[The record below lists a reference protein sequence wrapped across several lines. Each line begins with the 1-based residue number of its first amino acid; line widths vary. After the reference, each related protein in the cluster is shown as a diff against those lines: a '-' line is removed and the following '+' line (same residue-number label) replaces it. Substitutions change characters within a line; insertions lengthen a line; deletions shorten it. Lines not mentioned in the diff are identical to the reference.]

1 MKKLI
6 GLFLFVNFLFL
17 SNILNAQIVQ
27 PVKWKFYTKNVS
39 ADEVKLVAKA
49 TIDKTWHLYGQYSE
63 PAGGI
68 PAEFNFENNTSYK
81 KIGKIT
87 EWPEPHKEYDDIML
101 ANVQFF
107 EKEVYFTQKIKV
119 LSDKDFTINGT
130 FEGQAC
136 TEEGMCVPLNETF
149 EFKVPGLSSLAEKFP
164 DKKNTENNA
173 KNIKDTPLQD
183 KTDTA
188 NISNNKT
195 DTTVITEKQ
204 ENDNITDTLIAT
216 SENKN
221 EINSATDKGG
231 LWGLFIAAL
240 LAGLAAILTPCV
252 FPMIPMTVSFFMHE
266 KKSKAK
272 SRAEALF
279 FSVSIV
285 LIYTVIGTLVAVTLG
300 PEFANWL
307 STHWIPNILFFLV
320 FMIFAASFFGM
331 FEIVLPNWMVAKSE
345 KQVEKGGWAAP
356 FFMAFSLVVISFSCT
371 GPLVGT
377 VLVESAGG
385 NMLRPII
392 GMLGFGLAFAIPF
405 GIFAFFPHLMNKMPQ
420 SGGWLNSVK
429 VVLGFIELA
438 LGLKF
443 LSIAD
448 LTYHWGLL
456 NREVYLALWITIFT
470 LMGFYLLG
478 KIKFAHDS
486 DLPYLKVPRLVFA
499 IITFSFVVYMIPGMF
514 GAPLKILSG
523 YLPPMSTHEFD
534 MAKVV
539 RTNSSGNADFAMQKN
554 SENNCFE
561 PKYGDIHEMPHGLNG
576 YFDYEQALACAKE
589 QNKPVMIDFTGY
601 ACVNCRKMEDN
612 VWGQP
617 EVLPVL
623 KNEYVIVS
631 LYVDDRTKLDEKDWV
646 TSSYDGKVKK
656 TLGSKYADM
665 QISRFGMNAQPAYII
680 LDYNGDVLIK
690 DPFFYNP
697 DPVAFSHFLK
707 EGLKK
712 FKEKHK

>member
-1 MKKLI
+1 MKVKNIILALTALMFTSI
-6 GLFLFVNFLFL
+6 NVN
-17 SNILNAQIVQ
+17 SQILQ
-27 PVKWKFYTKNVS
+27 PVKWTFYTKVINET
-39 ADEVKLVAKA
+39 EVKLVAKA

-68 PAEFNFENNTSYK
+68 PAEFIFNESSSYK
-81 KIGKIT
+81 KTGKVL
-87 EWPEPHKEYDDIML
+87 EWPKPHKEYDDLME
-101 ANVQFF
+101 ANIQTF
-107 EKEVYFTQKIKV
+107 EKEAYFTQKVKV
-119 LSDKDFTINGT
+119 LSDNDFTVT
-130 FEGQAC
+130 VSFFGQAC
-136 TEEGMCVPLNETF
+136 TDEGMCIPLNEDF
-149 EFKVPGLSSLAEKFP
+149 EFKVPGLNSIKKQLQKETKDDTITEEVP
-164 DKKNTENNA
+164 DTNKVVTEEV
-173 KNIKDTPLQD
+173 DT
-183 KTDTA
+183 
-188 NISNNKT
+188 NKT
-195 DTTVITEKQ
+195 ASDTSAVVAES
-204 ENDNITDTLIAT
+204 NDTG
-216 SENKN
+216 

-231 LWGLFIAAL
+231 FWALFIAAL
-240 LAGLAAILTPCV
+240 IAGFAAILTPCV

-272 SRAEALF
+272 SRAEAMF
-279 FSVSIV
+279 FSLSIIF
-285 LIYTVIGTLVAVTLG
+285 IYTIIGTLVAVTLG

-307 STHWIPNILFFLV
+307 STHWIPNVLFFLV

-331 FEIVLPNWMVAKSE
+331 FEIVLPSWMTKSSE
-345 KQVEKGGWAAP
+345 KQVDKGGFFAP

-385 NMLRPII
+385 DVLRPII

-456 NREVYLALWITIFT
+456 NREIYLALWITIFT

-478 KIKFAHDS
+478 KIKFSHDS
-486 DLPYLKVPRLVFA
+486 DLPFLKVPRLVFA
-499 IITFSFVVYMIPGMF
+499 ILTFSFVVYMIPGLF

-534 MAKVV
+534 IAKVV
-539 RTNSSGNADFAMQKN
+539 RMN
-554 SENNCFE
+554 SEGSGGSATETFSESNCFE
-561 PKYGDIHEMPHGLNG
+561 PKYGDVHEMPHGLLG

-589 QNKPVMIDFTGY
+589 QNKPVMLDFTGY

-612 VWGQP
+612 VWGT
-617 EVLPVL
+617 EAVLPIL
-623 KNEYVIVS
+623 KNDYVIAS
-631 LYVDDRTKLDEKDWV
+631 LYVDDRTELDKKDWV

-656 TLGSKYADM
+656 TLGSKYADF

-680 LDYNGDVLIK
+680 LDYNGKVLIK
-690 DPFFYNP
+690 DPYFYNP
-697 DPVAFSHFLK
+697 DPVAFSRFLR
-707 EGLKK
+707 EGIKK

>member
-1 MKKLI
+1 MKKVI
-6 GLFLFVNFLFL
+6 GILFF
-17 SNILNAQIVQ
+17 NIIMFSYFTVDSQIIQ
-27 PVKWKFYTKNVS
+27 PVKWTFYTKNIS
-39 ADEVKLVAKA
+39 SDEVKLIAKA

-68 PAEFNFENNTSYK
+68 PAEFIFEKSDKYK
-81 KIGKIT
+81 KEGKVA
-87 EWPEPHKEYDDIML
+87 EWPKPHKKYDDIMQ
-101 ANVQFF
+101 ANIQTF

-119 LSDKDFTINGT
+119 LSDENFVISGS
-130 FEGQAC
+130 FSGQAC
-136 TEEGMCVPLNETF
+136 TDEGMCIPLTEDF
-149 EFKVPGLSSLAEKFP
+149 EFNVSGLKTLEKQFP
-164 DKKNTENNA
+164 KETKEKNIISKDTA
-173 KNIKDTPLQD
+173 KNSEIDTSEKNKP
-183 KTDTA
+183 DTA
-188 NISNNKT
+188 E
-195 DTTVITEKQ
+195 TTVSGNNNEPNTT
-204 ENDNITDTLIAT
+204 ITDTDE
-216 SENKN
+216 S

-231 LWGLFIAAL
+231 MWGLFIAAII
-240 LAGLAAILTPCV
+240 AGLAAILTPCV

-279 FSVSIV
+279 FSFSIV
-285 LIYTVIGTLVAVTLG
+285 FIYTVIGTIVAVTLG

-307 STHWIPNILFFLV
+307 STHWIPNVIFFLV

-331 FEIVLPNWMVAKSE
+331 FEIVLPNWMVKKSE
-345 KQVEKGGWAAP
+345 EQVDKGGWLAP

-385 NMLRPII
+385 NVMRPVI

-456 NREVYLALWITIFT
+456 NREIYLALWITIFT

-499 IITFSFVVYMIPGMF
+499 IFTFAFVVYMIPGMF

-539 RTNSSGNADFAMQKN
+539 RMNSSGENSSISLT

-561 PKYGDIHEMPHGLNG
+561 PKYGDVHEIPHGLLG

-589 QNKPVMIDFTGY
+589 QNKPIMLDFTGY

-617 EVLPVL
+617 EVLPLL
-623 KNEYVIVS
+623 KNEYVIAS
-631 LYVDDRTKLDEKDWV
+631 LYVDDRTKLDEKDQV
-646 TSSYDGKVKK
+646 TSTYDGKVKK
-656 TLGSKYADM
+656 TLGAKYADM

-680 LDYNGDVLIK
+680 LDYNGEVLIK

-697 DPVAFSHFLK
+697 DPVAFSEFLR
-707 EGLKK
+707 EGVRK

>member
-1 MKKLI
+1 MRRI
-6 GLFLFVNFLFL
+6 FRILFVSVLLLISFNVN
-17 SNILNAQIVQ
+17 SQIVQ
-27 PVKWKFYTKNVS
+27 PVKWKFYTKAIS
-39 ADEVKLVAKA
+39 ADQVKLVAKA
-49 TIDKTWHLYGQYSE
+49 TIEKSWHLYGQYSE

-68 PAEFNFENNTSYK
+68 PAEFIYEESDKYK
-81 KIGKIT
+81 KEGKVT
-87 EWPEPHKEYDDIML
+87 EWPKPHKEYDDIMQ
-101 ANVQFF
+101 ANIQTF
-107 EKEVYFTQKIKV
+107 EKEVFFTQIIKV
-119 LSDKDFTINGT
+119 LSQKDFTISGS
-130 FEGQAC
+130 FSGQAC
-136 TEEGMCVPLNETF
+136 TTEGMCIPLTEDF
-149 EFKVPGLSSLAEKFP
+149 EFKVPGLKTLTKQFSDDKSENVENEIDIQKIKEVDTTSKNKKDISSVTVSNIN
-164 DKKNTENNA
+164 NTDSTNNS
-173 KNIKDTPLQD
+173 DT
-183 KTDTA
+183 
-188 NISNNKT
+188 
-195 DTTVITEKQ
+195 TTVIK
-204 ENDNITDTLIAT
+204 ENG
-216 SENKN
+216 N
-221 EINSATDKGG
+221 EINSATEKGG
-231 LWGLFIAAL
+231 LWGIFLAAI
-240 LAGLAAILTPCV
+240 LAGLAALLTPCV

-266 KKSKAK
+266 EKSKAK

-279 FSVSIV
+279 FSFSIV

-331 FEIVLPNWMVAKSE
+331 FEIVLPSWMTAKSE
-345 KQVEKGGWAAP
+345 KQVDKGGFFAP

-385 NMLRPII
+385 EVLKPII

-456 NREVYLALWITIFT
+456 NREIYIALWITIFT

-478 KIKFAHDS
+478 KIKFSHDS
-486 DLPYLKVPRLVFA
+486 DLPYLKVPRLMFA
-499 IITFSFVVYMIPGMF
+499 ILTFSFVVYMIPGMF

-523 YLPPMSTHEFD
+523 YLPPMSTHEFNL
-534 MAKVV
+534 AKVV
-539 RTNSSGNADFAMQKN
+539 RENASVGTVSLN
-554 SENNCFE
+554 ESENNCYE
-561 PKYGDIHEMPHGLNG
+561 PKYGDVHEMPHGLHG

-589 QNKPVMIDFTGY
+589 QNKPVMLDFTGY

-612 VWGQP
+612 VWGTEEIMP
-617 EVLPVL
+617 LL
-623 KNEYVIVS
+623 KKEYVIAS

-680 LDYNGDVLIK
+680 LDYDGSVLIK

-707 EGLKK
+707 EGLKR

>member
-1 MKKLI
+1 MKKITGVILFI
-6 GLFLFVNFLFL
+6 GLIFSTLNL
-17 SNILNAQIVQ
+17 SSQIVK
-27 PVKWKFYTKNVS
+27 PLKWKFYTKNIS
-39 ADEVKLVAKA
+39 SDEVKLIAKA
-49 TIDKTWHLYGQYSE
+49 TIDETWHLYGQYSE

-68 PAEFNFENNTSYK
+68 PAEFTYEPSDNYK
-81 KIGKIT
+81 KEGKVI
-87 EWPEPHKEYDDIML
+87 EWPKPHKEYDDIMQ
-101 ANVQFF
+101 ANIQTF

-119 LSDKDFTINGT
+119 LSDNDFVISGS
-130 FEGQAC
+130 FSGQVC
-136 TEEGMCVPLNETF
+136 TTEGMCIPQSEDF
-149 EFKVPGLSSLAEKFP
+149 EFKVSGLKNL
-164 DKKNTENNA
+164 KKQFSNNA
-173 KNIKDTPLQD
+173 DKSAENISDTIKKEL
-183 KTDTA
+183 KTDTSSQK
-188 NISNNKT
+188 NTTLVT
-195 DTTVITEKQ
+195 DTNTIDKKDTTAVIKEGG
-204 ENDNITDTLIAT
+204 
-216 SENKN
+216 N

-231 LWGLFIAAL
+231 LWGLFIAAFI
-240 LAGLAAILTPCV
+240 AGLAAILTPCV

-266 KKSKAK
+266 NKSKAK
-272 SRAEALF
+272 SRAEAMF
-279 FSVSIV
+279 FSFSIV
-285 LIYTVIGTLVAVTLG
+285 LIYTVIGTLVALTLG
-300 PEFANWL
+300 PGFANWL
-307 STHWIPNILFFLV
+307 STNWIPNIIFFLV

-331 FEIVLPNWMVAKSE
+331 FEIVLPSWMTAKSE
-345 KQVEKGGWAAP
+345 AQVDKGGFFAP

-385 NMLRPII
+385 SVLHPII

-456 NREVYLALWITIFT
+456 NREIYLALWITIFT

-478 KIKFAHDS
+478 KIKFSHDS

-499 IITFSFVVYMIPGMF
+499 IFTFAFVVYMIPGMF

-534 MAKVV
+534 LAKVI
-539 RTNSSGNADFAMQKN
+539 RMNSSGNTVGSSEIF

-561 PKYGDIHEMPHGLNG
+561 PKYGDVHEMPHGLNG

-589 QNKPVMIDFTGY
+589 QNKPVMLDFTGY

-612 VWGQP
+612 VWGTEQ
-617 EVLPVL
+617 VLPIL
-623 KNEYVIVS
+623 KNDYVIAS
-631 LYVDDRTKLDEKDWV
+631 LFVDDRTKLDEKDWV
-646 TSSYDGKVKK
+646 TSTYDGKVKK

-665 QISRFGMNAQPAYII
+665 QIARFGMNAQPAYII
-680 LDYNGDVLIK
+680 LDYDGNVLIK

-697 DPVAFSHFLK
+697 DPTAFSHFLK
-707 EGLKK
+707 KGLKK
-712 FKEKHK
+712 FEEKHK

>member
-1 MKKLI
+1 MRKINKL
-6 GLFLFVNFLFL
+6 LFLTALILVS
-17 SNILNAQIVQ
+17 SNINEIKSQIVQ
-27 PVKWKFYTKNVS
+27 PVKWTFYTKAVS

-49 TIDKTWHLYGQYSE
+49 SIKETWHLYGQYSE

-68 PAEFNFENNTSYK
+68 PAEFIFEDLNNYK
-81 KIGKIT
+81 KEGKVT
-87 EWPEPHKEYDDIML
+87 EWPKPHKEYDDIMQ
-101 ANVQFF
+101 ANIQTF
-107 EKEVYFTQKIKV
+107 EKEVYFTQKIKI
-119 LSDKDFTINGT
+119 LSDKNFVISGS
-130 FEGQAC
+130 FSGQAC
-136 TEEGMCVPLNETF
+136 TTEGMCIPLTEDF
-149 EFKVPGLSSLAEKFP
+149 EFKISGLKTLAKQFP
-164 DKKNTENNA
+164 NDKIETVDNKIDTTKKVE
-173 KNIKDTPLQD
+173 KDTIA
-183 KTDTA
+183 T
-188 NISNNKT
+188 S
-195 DTTVITEKQ
+195 VSE
-204 ENDNITDTLIAT
+204 TDTLQSDTTAVIK
-216 SENKN
+216 EGGN

-240 LAGLAAILTPCV
+240 LAGLAALLTPCV

-266 KKSKAK
+266 NKSKAK
-272 SRAEALF
+272 SRAEAIF
-279 FSVSIV
+279 FSLSIV

-307 STHWIPNILFFLV
+307 STHWIPNVLFFIV
-320 FMIFAASFFGM
+320 FMVFAASFFGM
-331 FEIVLPNWMVAKSE
+331 FEIVLPSWMTAKSE
-345 KQVEKGGWAAP
+345 KQVDKGGFFAP

-385 NMLRPII
+385 DMLRPII

-456 NREVYLALWITIFT
+456 NREIYIALWITIFT
-470 LMGFYLLG
+470 FMGFYLLG
-478 KIKFAHDS
+478 KIKFSHDS
-486 DLPYLKVPRLVFA
+486 DLPYLKVPRLMFA
-499 IITFSFVVYMIPGMF
+499 LLTFSFVVYMIPGMF

-523 YLPPMSTHEFD
+523 YLPPMSTHEFNL
-534 MAKVV
+534 AKVV
-539 RTNSSGNADFAMQKN
+539 RENSGGQTANLTF
-554 SENNCFE
+554 SENNCDE
-561 PKYGDIHEMPHGLNG
+561 PKYGDVHESPHGLHG

-589 QNKPVMIDFTGY
+589 QNKPVMLDFTGY

-612 VWGQP
+612 VWATEP
-617 EVLPVL
+617 VLPLL
-623 KNEYVIVS
+623 KDEYVIAS

-646 TSSYDGKVKK
+646 TSSYDGKIKK
-656 TLGSKYADM
+656 TLGSKYADF

-680 LDYNGDVLIK
+680 LDYNGEVLIK

-697 DPVAFSHFLK
+697 DPIAFSHFLK
-707 EGLKK
+707 EGIRK
-712 FKEKHK
+712 FTKKHK

>member
-1 MKKLI
+1 MKKISGFFILLNLI
-6 GLFLFVNFLFL
+6 FVFGA
-17 SNILNAQIVQ
+17 NAQIVQ
-27 PVKWKFYTKNVS
+27 PVKWKFYVKNIS
-39 ADEVKLVAKA
+39 ADEVKLVAHAK
-49 TIDKTWHLYGQYSE
+49 IDEKWHLYGQYSE

-68 PAEFNFENNTSYK
+68 PAEFTFESSDKYK
-81 KIGKIT
+81 KIGKVT
-87 EWPEPHKEYDDIML
+87 EWPAPHKSYDDIMQ
-101 ANVQFF
+101 ANIQTF

-119 LSDKDFTINGT
+119 LSDKDFTVKAT
-130 FEGQAC
+130 FSGQAC
-136 TEEGMCVPLNETF
+136 TEEGMCIPLSEDI
-149 EFKVPGLSSLAEKFP
+149 EFKVPGLSSLAKQFTP
-164 DKKNTENNA
+164 VNKDENKPEEDVKSVADTSKDVDAVKENDTS
-173 KNIKDTPLQD
+173 IVETSEKDTV

-188 NISNNKT
+188 SVETADKT
-195 DTTVITEKQ
+195 
-204 ENDNITDTLIAT
+204 
-216 SENKN
+216 
-221 EINSATDKGG
+221 EINSAADKGG
-231 LWGLFIAAL
+231 LWGLFIAAII
-240 LAGLAAILTPCV
+240 AGLAAILTPCV

-266 KKSKAK
+266 EKSKAK

-279 FSVSIV
+279 FSFSIV

-307 STHWIPNILFFLV
+307 STHWIPNIIFFLV

-385 NMLRPII
+385 NVLRPII
-392 GMLGFGLAFAIPF
+392 GMLGFGLAFAVPF

-456 NREVYLALWITIFT
+456 NREIYLALWITIFT

-486 DLPYLKVPRLVFA
+486 DLPYLKVPRLIFA
-499 IITFSFVVYMIPGMF
+499 ILTFAFVVYMIPGMF

-534 MAKVV
+534 MAKVIRV
-539 RTNSSGNADFAMQKN
+539 NSGGNKAIQQFEETA
-554 SENNCFE
+554 NNCFT
-561 PKYGDIHEMPHGLNG
+561 PKYADIHEMPHGLNG
-576 YFDYEQALACAKE
+576 YFDYDQALACAKE
-589 QNKPVMIDFTGY
+589 QNKPLMLDFTGY

-612 VWGQP
+612 VWGTDQ
-617 EVLPVL
+617 VLPLL
-623 KNEYVIVS
+623 KNEYVIAS
-631 LYVDDRTKLDEKDWV
+631 LYVDDRTELDEKDRI
-646 TSSYDGKVKK
+646 TSSYDGKIKK
-656 TLGSKYADM
+656 TLGEKYADM

-680 LDYNGDVLIK
+680 LDYDGEVLMK
-690 DPFFYNP
+690 NPYFYNP
-697 DPVAFSHFLK
+697 DPEAFSEFLK

-712 FKEKHK
+712 FKEKHKK

>member
-1 MKKLI
+1 MMKKVINLLLLS
-6 GLFLFVNFLFL
+6 GLMFISFRAN
-17 SNILNAQIVQ
+17 SQIVQ
-27 PVKWKFYTKNVS
+27 PVKWKFYTKAVS

-49 TIDKTWHLYGQYSE
+49 TIEKTWHLYGQYSE

-68 PAEFNFENNTSYK
+68 PAEFSYEASDKYK
-81 KIGKIT
+81 KTGKIT
-87 EWPEPHKEYDDIML
+87 EWPKPHKEYDDIMQ
-101 ANVQFF
+101 ANIQTF
-107 EKEVYFTQKIKV
+107 EKEVLFTQKIKV
-119 LSDKDFTINGT
+119 LSKEDFIITGS
-130 FEGQAC
+130 FSGQAC
-136 TEEGMCVPLNETF
+136 TTEGMCIPLSEDF
-149 EFKVPGLSSLAEKFP
+149 EFKVPGLTNLKKQFSDNKTGKIVIDN
-164 DKKNTENNA
+164 DKKNIN
-173 KNIKDTPLQD
+173 KVDTAVIVP
-183 KTDTA
+183 TDTA
-188 NISNNKT
+188 ETIKSDST
-195 DTTVITEKQ
+195 ATVKQ
-204 ENDNITDTLIAT
+204 GG
-216 SENKN
+216 N

-240 LAGLAAILTPCV
+240 LAGIAALLTPCV

-266 KKSKAK
+266 EKSKAK
-272 SRAEALF
+272 SRAEAVF
-279 FSVSIV
+279 FSLSIV
-285 LIYTVIGTLVAVTLG
+285 FIYTVIGTLVAVTLG

-307 STHWIPNILFFLV
+307 STHWLPNILFFIV
-320 FMIFAASFFGM
+320 FMVFAASFFGM
-331 FEIVLPNWMVAKSE
+331 FEIVLPSWMTAKSE
-345 KQVEKGGWAAP
+345 KQVDKGGLFAP

-385 NMLRPII
+385 DVVKPII
-392 GMLGFGLAFAIPF
+392 GMLGFGLAFAVPF

-456 NREVYLALWITIFT
+456 NREIYLALWITIFT
-470 LMGFYLLG
+470 LMGLYLLG
-478 KIKFAHDS
+478 KIKFSHDS
-486 DLPYLKVPRLVFA
+486 DLPYLKVPRLIFA
-499 IITFSFVVYMIPGMF
+499 IFTFSFVVYMIPGMF

-534 MAKVV
+534 LAKVV
-539 RTNSSGNADFAMQKN
+539 RENSGMQTPN
-554 SENNCFE
+554 LTYSENNCYE
-561 PKYGDIHEMPHGLNG
+561 PKYGDIHESPHGLHG

-589 QNKPVMIDFTGY
+589 QNKPVMLDFTGY

-612 VWGQP
+612 VWGT
-617 EVLPVL
+617 EAVLPLL
-623 KNEYVIVS
+623 KNEYVIAS
-631 LYVDDRTKLDEKDWV
+631 LYVDDRTKLDKKDWV

-656 TLGSKYADM
+656 YLGTKNADF

-690 DPFFYNP
+690 DPYFYNP
-697 DPVAFSHFLK
+697 DPIAFSHFLK
-707 EGLKK
+707 EGIRK
-712 FKEKHK
+712 FNEKHKK

>member
-1 MKKLI
+1 MKNIVKLLI
-6 GLFLFVNFLFL
+6 LSGLIFL
-17 SNILNAQIVQ
+17 SFNVNSQIIQ
-27 PVKWKFYTKNVS
+27 PVKWKFYTKNIS
-39 ADEVKLVAKA
+39 ADEVKLIAKA
-49 TIDKTWHLYGQYSE
+49 SIEKSWHLYGQYSE

-68 PAEFNFENNTSYK
+68 PAEFLYETSDNYK
-81 KIGKIT
+81 KEGKVT
-87 EWPEPHKEYDDIML
+87 EWPKPYKEYDDIMQ
-101 ANVQFF
+101 ANIQTF
-107 EKEVYFTQKIKV
+107 EKEVFFTQKIKI
-119 LSDKDFTINGT
+119 LSEKDFIIKGS
-130 FEGQAC
+130 FSGQAC
-136 TEEGMCVPLNETF
+136 TTEGMCIPLTEDF
-149 EFKVPGLSSLAEKFP
+149 EFKVSGLKTLKKQFSE
-164 DKKNTENNA
+164 DKSEAVNSKLDTVTEN
-173 KNIKDTPLQD
+173 KD
-183 KTDTA
+183 DTA
-188 NISNNKT
+188 NQNKK
-195 DTTVITEKQ
+195 DTTVTV
-204 ENDNITDTLIAT
+204 NDTNKTNDSNT
-216 SENKN
+216 SAVIKEGGN

-231 LWGLFIAAL
+231 LWGLFIAAF

-266 KKSKAK
+266 NKSKAK
-272 SRAEALF
+272 SRAEAMF
-279 FSVSIV
+279 FSFSIV
-285 LIYTVIGTLVAVTLG
+285 LIYTAIGTLVALTLG
-300 PEFANWL
+300 PGFANWL
-307 STHWIPNILFFLV
+307 STNWIPNVIFFLV

-331 FEIVLPNWMVAKSE
+331 FEIVLPSWITAKSE
-345 KQVEKGGWAAP
+345 QQVDKGGWLAP

-385 NMLRPII
+385 VVLRPII

-405 GIFAFFPHLMNKMPQ
+405 GIFAFFPHLMSKMPQ

-478 KIKFAHDS
+478 KIKFSHDS
-486 DLPYLKVPRLVFA
+486 DLPYLKVPRFIFA
-499 IITFSFVVYMIPGMF
+499 IFTFAFVVYMIPGMF

-523 YLPPMSTHEFD
+523 YLPPMSTHEFNL
-534 MAKVV
+534 AKVV
-539 RTNSSGNADFAMQKN
+539 RINSQGGMSDIRTV

-561 PKYGDIHEMPHGLNG
+561 PKYGDVHETPHGLHG

-589 QNKPVMIDFTGY
+589 QNKPIMLDFTGY

-612 VWGQP
+612 VWGTEP
-617 EVLPVL
+617 VLPLL
-623 KNEYVIVS
+623 KNEYVIAS

-646 TSSYDGKVKK
+646 TSSFDGKIKK

-680 LDYNGDVLIK
+680 LDYDGSVLIK
-690 DPFFYNP
+690 EPYFYNP
-697 DPVAFSHFLK
+697 DPIAFSHFLK
-707 EGLKK
+707 EGIKK

>member
-1 MKKLI
+1 MKNVIKSLI
-6 GLFLFVNFLFL
+6 LSILIFVSFNVN
-17 SNILNAQIVQ
+17 SQIVQ
-27 PVKWKFYTKNVS
+27 PVKWTFYTKNVS

-49 TIDKTWHLYGQYSE
+49 SIEKSWHLYGQYSE

-68 PAEFNFENNTSYK
+68 PAEFIYEKSDKYK
-81 KIGKIT
+81 KTGKVI
-87 EWPEPHKEYDDIML
+87 EWPKPHKEYDDIMQ
-101 ANVQFF
+101 ANIQTF
-107 EKEVYFTQKIKV
+107 EKEVYFTQKIKI
-119 LSDKDFTINGT
+119 LSNKDFVITGS
-130 FEGQAC
+130 FSGQAC
-136 TEEGMCVPLNETF
+136 TTEGMCIPLNEDF
-149 EFKVPGLSSLAEKFP
+149 EFKLTGLQSL
-164 DKKNTENNA
+164 KKQFSKNDTETVENVVDTVS
-173 KNIKDTPLQD
+173 KNEVDTVGMNSVDTD
-183 KTDTA
+183 KT
-188 NISNNKT
+188 NKT
-195 DTTVITEKQ
+195 DTTAVIKQ
-204 ENDNITDTLIAT
+204 GG
-216 SENKN
+216 N

-231 LWGLFIAAL
+231 LWGLFIAAF

-266 KKSKAK
+266 NKSKVK
-272 SRAEALF
+272 SRAEAIF
-279 FSVSIV
+279 FSLSIV
-285 LIYTVIGTLVAVTLG
+285 FIYTAIGTLVALTLG
-300 PEFANWL
+300 PGFANWL
-307 STHWIPNILFFLV
+307 STNWIPNIIFFLV

-331 FEIVLPNWMVAKSE
+331 FEIVLPSWMTAKSE
-345 KQVEKGGWAAP
+345 QQVDKGGWLAP

-385 NMLRPII
+385 VVLRPII

-420 SGGWLNSVK
+420 SGGWLNSIK

-456 NREVYLALWITIFT
+456 NREIYLALWITIFT

-478 KIKFAHDS
+478 KIKFSHDS
-486 DLPYLKVPRLVFA
+486 DLPFLKVPRLMFA
-499 IITFSFVVYMIPGMF
+499 IFTFAFVVYMIPGMF

-523 YLPPMSTHEFD
+523 YLPPMSTHEFNL
-534 MAKVV
+534 AKVV
-539 RTNSSGNADFAMQKN
+539 RMN
-554 SENNCFE
+554 SEGNMLNIEAVSDNNCFE
-561 PKYGDIHEMPHGLNG
+561 PKYGDVHEMPHGLHG
-576 YFDYEQALACAKE
+576 YFDYNQALACAKE
-589 QNKPVMIDFTGY
+589 QNKPVMLDFTGY

-612 VWGQP
+612 VWGT
-617 EVLPVL
+617 ELVLPL
-623 KNEYVIVS
+623 LQKEYVVAS
-631 LYVDDRTKLDEKDWV
+631 LYVDDRTRLDEKDWI

-680 LDYNGDVLIK
+680 LDYDGKVLIK
-690 DPFFYNP
+690 EPYFYNP
-697 DPVAFSHFLK
+697 DPIAFSHFLK

-712 FKEKHK
+712 FKEKHKK